1 MKSVLHTFSN
11 SIYTDIHGFASWLC
25 RESCLLLWHIMFI
38 ATLYAA
44 TQTRTELN
52 SDPFEGSDGQELGNV
67 DYIQKHSLYLS
78 MSTTTI
84 FIV

>member
-1 MKSVLHTFSN
+1 
-11 SIYTDIHGFASWLC
+11 
-25 RESCLLLWHIMFI
+25 MFI

-44 TQTRTELN
+44 TQPPTELN

-78 MSTTTI
+78 MSTSI
-84 FIV
+84 SIV